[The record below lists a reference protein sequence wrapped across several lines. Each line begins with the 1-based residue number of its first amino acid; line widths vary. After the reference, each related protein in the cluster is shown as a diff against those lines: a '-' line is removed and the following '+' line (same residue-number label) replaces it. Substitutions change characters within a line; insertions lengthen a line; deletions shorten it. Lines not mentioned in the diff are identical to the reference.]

1 MRAGFPSLILLTAAL
16 SAGSAYG
23 QTGGVTILRGEG
35 DQPRP
40 GVPDT
45 GVRRVP
51 STGPST
57 GGVPRPTIPLP
68 PTSSQL
74 PIGNGNGVVPPAP
87 QSDMAQAIKSGTPL
101 SPAESAALAA
111 AFKAIDER
119 RWTDARAAV
128 A

>member
-1 MRAGFPSLILLTAAL
+1 MKAGAPSLILLMAAL
-16 SAGSAYG
+16 LAGGAYG
-23 QTGGVTILRGEG
+23 QTGGVTILRGEV

-57 GGVPRPTIPLP
+57 GPSMGGVPRPTVPLP
-68 PTSSQL
+68 PTSSPL
-74 PIGNGNGVVPPAP
+74 PIGDGANGVVPPAA

-101 SPAESAALAA
+101 S
-111 AFKAIDER
+111 
-119 RWTDARAAV
+119 
-128 A
+128 